1 MAKMTINSWKR
12 GVQKGLETTWTLAK
26 IVFPISIIVT
36 ILQYTP
42 VIDIV
47 SKFIEPILGYF
58 GLPGEAA
65 LVLVL
70 GNLLHLYAGIG
81 VMLTMELTVKEVYIL
96 AVMLGISHSLPME
109 TAICKKIGVSS
120 LLVILIRLGLSFL
133 FAFGVNRLWTGG
145 EEKAQYLISPAPEQ
159 ELNTAGEIILNA
171 LGVGVNSVIQIAFI
185 VILVMIFIEVLKE
198 IDVLPVLAKMLSPLT
213 RLLGVSE
220 KTGMTLLAGLLFGIS
235 YGAGVII
242 QAAKEDDL
250 SKRDIILVTLFLI
263 TCHAVIEDTLLFA
276 SAGVNI
282 FYLLLTRILLAL
294 TLTIA
299 TARVWLL
306 VDKRLNEKNSS
317 LAKSTAKSD

>member
-42 VIDIV
+42 VIDLF
-47 SKFIEPILGYF
+47 SKFIAPVMGYF

-81 VMLTMELTVKEVYIL
+81 VMLTMELAVKEVYIL

-109 TAICKKIGVSS
+109 TAISSKIGVSPW
-120 LLVILIRLGLSFL
+120 LVILIRLGMSFL
-133 FAFGVNRLWTGG
+133 FAFGVNRFWTGG

-159 ELNTAGEIILNA
+159 ELNSIGEIFLNA
-171 LGVGVNSVIQIAFI
+171 LGVGVNSVLQIAFI

-198 IDVLPVLAKMLSPLT
+198 IDVLPILAKMLSPLT

-220 KTGMTLLAGLLFGIS
+220 KTGMTLLAGILFGIS

-242 QAAKEDDL
+242 QAAKEDNL
-250 SKRDIILVTLFLI
+250 SKKDIILVTIFLI

-276 SAGVNI
+276 SVGVNI

-299 TARVWLL
+299 TARVWHL
-306 VDKRLNEKNSS
+306 VDKRLNEKSS
-317 LAKSTAKSD
+317 SMAKSE

>member
-1 MAKMTINSWKR
+1 MTINSWKR

-306 VDKRLNEKNSS
+306 VDKRLNAKNSS